1 MKHRIYT
8 YSLLCTALLLA
19 SPCKAFAFTPSGY
32 WQTEDKQTV
41 IEFKPCAEALC
52 GYLAFT
58 GVEAGAKDEKNPD
71 PAQRNRT
78 LCNLLLVTGLKKD
91 GEHYSGGAFYDPETG
106 ASYNVKLSNKE
117 NGIAMRVYEGSPML
131 GETLLLKSIGKNE
144 FTACDS

>member
-1 MKHRIYT
+1 MNHSIYT
-8 YSLLCTALLLA
+8 YCLLCTALLLA
-19 SPCKAFAFTPSGY
+19 LPCSAFAFTPSGY

-71 PAQRNRT
+71 LAQRNRV
-78 LCNLLLVTGLKKD
+78 LCNLPFVTGLKND
-91 GEHYSGGAFYDPETG
+91 GEHYSGGTLYDPETG
-106 ASYNVKLSNKE
+106 ETYSVKLSKKE
-117 NGIAMRVYEGSPML
+117 NGIAMRIYEGSPLL
-131 GETLLLKSIGKNE
+131 GETLLLKPIGKNE